1 MNSIARWRPCS
12 ELDHLAGRGVQGSKQ
27 ARGAVAL
34 VVVRG
39 AGGRAGQHQQD
50 RLAAVERLD
59 LALLVHAQH
68 DGALGRVQIQPDDVP
83 DLLDEQRVLGELP
96 VLHAVGL
103 QAERPPHP
111 RDRRLRHA
119 GLARHLARGPVRAAV
134 RRHRLQRLDDHLL
147 DLLVAHRP
155 RPARPRL
162 VDQPVQPAL
171 GEPRPPLRHRR
182 TAHPDPQRD
191 LRVALTLR
199 APSTIRARC
208 ASPDAVR
215 RLRAHRSN
223 CPRSPSLNRIS
234 TALGPRVAM
243 PKTTRN
249 NQETK
254 D

>member
-1 MNSIARWRPCS
+1 M
-12 ELDHLAGRGVQGSKQ
+12 
-27 ARGAVAL
+27 
-34 VVVRG
+34 
-39 AGGRAGQHQQD
+39 
-50 RLAAVERLD
+50 
-59 LALLVHAQH
+59 
-68 DGALGRVQIQPDDVP
+68 
-83 DLLDEQRVLGELP
+83 
-96 VLHAVGL
+96 LHAVGL

-199 APSTIRARC
+199 ARQHDPRALRQPRRRPPPARPPLQLPALAIAQPDLDRSRPTRSHAPRLPETTKKLKTQYTSQAAARRAAAARRLARARR
-208 ASPDAVR
+208 ARALRTQGRALSADARRRHGRSRRRDPARRSPRTAR
-215 RLRAHRSN
+215 RAHPARFVIGIPKRGRSA
-223 CPRSPSLNRIS
+223 PAKPSLFSARES
-234 TALGPRVAM
+234 GL
-243 PKTTRN
+243 
-249 NQETK
+249 
-254 D
+254 